1 MRTRVVVQ
9 MKTKSKK
16 SDVTT
21 FDLMK
26 QTVVWLLGIGMGFLP
41 QGNITVKISKSP
53 PGRYLLYR
61 YTAMIIVY
69 TKIKITTR
77 TLSFI

>member
-26 QTVVWLLGIGMGFLP
+26 QTVVWLLGIGMVF
-41 QGNITVKISKSP
+41 SP
-53 PGRYLLYR
+53 K
-61 YTAMIIVY
+61 AI
-69 TKIKITTR
+69 
-77 TLSFI
+77 

>member
-1 MRTRVVVQ
+1 
-9 MKTKSKK
+9 
-16 SDVTT
+16 
-21 FDLMK
+21 MK

-61 YTAMIIVY
+61 YTAMY
-69 TKIKITTR
+69 KIYVPSYFTTPYYLPLR
-77 TLSFI
+77 LYPLQTLSKQINSQSQIRVVAL